1 MTLYQFNALDEM
13 EQAEALWNKGV
24 HISKREDDV
33 HRFILYQIDAFYV
46 DVWYHKEYNVIRK
59 FNEGQIQYTL

>member
-13 EQAEALWNKGV
+13 NQAEALWDKGV
-24 HISKREDDV
+24 HISEGEDDI

-46 DVWYHKEYNVIRK
+46 EVWYHKAYNVI
-59 FNEGQIQYTL
+59 